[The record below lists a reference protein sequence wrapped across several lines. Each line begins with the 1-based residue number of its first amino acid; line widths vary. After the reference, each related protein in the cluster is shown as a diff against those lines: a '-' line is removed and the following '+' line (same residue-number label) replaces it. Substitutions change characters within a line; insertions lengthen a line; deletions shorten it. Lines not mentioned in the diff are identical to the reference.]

1 MKNNKKIN
9 PLQTILVIGI
19 LLAVTFAAYMVTGS
33 FTTAKKEPVTINQ
46 FSSDISNMSEANM
59 ELSLDNSK
67 YVITYKVKDSDE
79 TKKIDLPKSD
89 VYVSTLQK
97 NAETNTSFKLSYSV
111 EQQSFLAILMNLFIS
126 MLPIILIVGIM
137 LYFLKGVA
145 GQGGKALEFGKSR
158 AKLQTKGT
166 TTFDNVAGYDEEK
179 QELLEVVDFLKNPKK
194 YQEVGAK
201 IPKGVLLVG
210 PPGTGKTLLARAT
223 AGEAGVKF
231 FTISGSDFLEMFVG
245 VGASRVRDMFKEA
258 KKEAPAI
265 IFIDEIDAVGR
276 QRGAGLGGGNDEREQ
291 TLNQLLVEMDGFD
304 ENTDIV
310 IMAATN
316 RPDVLDQALLRPG
329 RFDRQIT
336 VSAPDIKGRE
346 EILKLHARNKK
357 LDTTVQLRFLAERTP
372 GFTGADLANLL
383 NEAALLAAREDRTL
397 ITMTDLDEA
406 LDRVIAGPAKKS
418 KKYSE
423 REKRIVAY
431 HEAGHA
437 VIGLKLNDAS
447 IVHKVTII
455 PRGQAGGYALMM
467 PREERFLSTKTELQ
481 DRIVGLLGG
490 RVSEEIVFN
499 EVTTGA
505 QNDFEQA
512 TSIARAMVTEF
523 GMSSLGPIQY
533 EKPEGSVFLGRDY
546 NSSQKNFS
554 NQVAH
559 EIDQEIRT
567 IISSSYKKCGEILV
581 AHRDLLDLI
590 AEMLIKY
597 ETLTNEQIEH
607 LEKHGVM
614 PGEQINTEIKEG

>member
-357 LDTTVQLRFLAERTP
+357 LDPTVQLRFLAERTP